1 MPEPTSTT
9 GAGGA
14 ALVAIAASMVGHK
27 YGPLATVAV
36 AALIG
41 AFISLGEVGTSGRL
55 AGLRYL
61 VLYTGAAV
69 VTAGTLSYLASRL
82 TSVDATEVLALI
94 AFCIGWVGGRWQGIL
109 SAALTAAQQLLGR
122 QGAAAG
128 GGKGGK
134 R

>member
-14 ALVAIAASMVGHK
+14 ALVAIAASLVGHK

-41 AFISLGEVGTSGRL
+41 AFISLGEVGTTGRL

-61 VLYTGAAV
+61 ALYTGAAS
-69 VTAGTLSYLASRL
+69 VTAGSLSYLLGRL
-82 TSVDATEVLALI
+82 THVDATEMLVLV
-94 AFCIGWVGGRWQGIL
+94 AFCIGWIGGRWQGVL
-109 SAALTAAQQLLGR
+109 NAALAAAQQLLGR
-122 QGAAAG
+122 QGA
-128 GGKGGK
+128 GGKA
-134 R
+134 RR